1 MIATCSGERIDL
13 LSYPNDSDVTNRASV
28 MDEEGTHLA
37 LTVRSALRLACRT
50 VVAHPW
56 TSFTISSHTELDRR
70 LYLTAVIDAALE
82 ITMTT
87 DDLGSTSETNG
98 ERNNAD

>member
-1 MIATCSGERIDL
+1 MDL
-13 LSYPNDSDVTNRASV
+13 LSYPNASDVTHRASV
-28 MDEEGTHLA
+28 MDEEGTHLT
-37 LTVRSALRLACRT
+37 LRSPLRLACPT

-56 TSFTISSHTELDRR
+56 TSFTVSSHTELDRR
-70 LYLTAVIDAALE
+70 LYLAAVIDAALE

-98 ERNNAD
+98 DRNNAD